1 MIRYLNHH
9 KSEIIIDLPVYLVE
23 VTELQNKISKEEY
36 LDFLT
41 LWPNNNLKEI
51 NRRLE
56 FYKDFNLG
64 KSKYNI
70 IIHLKNKNKRKQ
82 LSLNYLTN
90 TGIDY
95 ISKLTRG
102 GSDNLDGKIKGRL
115 GGKDELVIRYLF
127 KNIIDNFELI
137 LSNLIYN
144 NYGSYGYSK
153 YYEFSWFL
161 KYIWISYKW
170 GLLDKWLKEEK

>member
-1 MIRYLNHH
+1 MIRYLNYH
-9 KSEIIIDLPVYLVE
+9 KNEIIIDFPVYLYE
-23 VTELQNKISKEEY
+23 VTGLQNKISKEEY
-36 LDFLT
+36 LDFLS

-56 FYKDFNLG
+56 FYKNFNLW
-64 KSKYNI
+64 KSKYHI
-70 IIHLKNKNKRKQ
+70 IIHLKSKNKRKQ

-102 GSDNLDGKIKGRL
+102 GSDNLDGRIKGRL
-115 GGKDELVIRYLF
+115 KNKDELVIKYLF

-137 LSNLIYN
+137 LSNN
-144 NYGSYGYSK
+144 NYAMSGCYSK
-153 YYEFSWFL
+153 YYQFSWFL

-170 GLLDKWLKEEK
+170 GLLDEWLKERK

>member
-1 MIRYLNHH
+1 MIRHYLCR
-9 KSEIIIDLPVYLVE
+9 KKEIIIDFPVYLVE

-36 LDFLT
+36 LDFLS

-64 KSKYNI
+64 ISKHHI
-70 IIHLKNKNKRKQ
+70 VIHLKNKKRKL

-90 TGIDY
+90 TGISY
-95 ISKLTRG
+95 ISTISRG
-102 GSDNLDGKIKGRL
+102 GSDSLDSRMKGRL
-115 GGKDELVIRYLF
+115 GNKDELVIKYLF
-127 KNIIDNFELI
+127 KNIIDNFELM
-137 LSNLIYN
+137 LSNLIYS
-144 NYGSYGYSK
+144 NYGSFGYGK